1 MTLTLARRADI
12 SLETFA
18 RVAWQ
23 GEEVRV
29 APEALEVVARR
40 REEFLA
46 LVAADPARKFYG
58 VNVHA
63 GDGSDRLMTDAEQRD
78 YSRGL
83 HSATSFGPPLPRRV
97 VRGIVFSRLANMI
110 EGHAAV
116 TPELVALVAARLDG
130 RELAPVPR
138 LGNGG
143 SGEILALGWLF
154 GDVPRELEL
163 GVKEGMALIN
173 GAPCAPAL
181 LADAILCAQRTLA
194 VAVNALCLAVA
205 AYGVSPAIF
214 DERLEA
220 LWGDPFQAVALQAIR
235 AGIEGAVPPAGSGNH
250 PQPPVSFR
258 ILPRVLGNANR
269 LVAAAVDAVQIA
281 LPAVSD
287 NPAFLFGAG
296 AGAAVGDG
304 GGDLGDVVSNGGFH
318 NGAAPAC
325 IDGLAFALA
334 DLAQLAQHQLQ
345 RLQTSPEAMPGL
357 DSLALGTLQMVGAGY
372 AEEARSAVVPSLLP
386 LPGFGHNDVP
396 APSFH
401 AWNRFDRVRGFVV
414 GSMTCLAVMAAQS
427 FARTG
432 RGFPPALE
440 EFGSLVLEICPPVV
454 ERRSVGAELG
464 TLALVLGG
472 GIPE

>member
-1 MTLTLARRADI
+1 VTVTLVRRGDI
-12 SLETFA
+12 SLEAFR
-18 RVAWQ
+18 RVAWE
-23 GEEVRV
+23 GEGVRV

-46 LVAADPARKFYG
+46 LVAADPARKLYG

-63 GDGSDRLMTDAEQRD
+63 GDGSDRLMTEAEQRD
-78 YSRGL
+78 YARGL
-83 HSATSFGPPLPRRV
+83 HSATSFGEPLPPRV
-97 VRGIVFSRLANMI
+97 VRGIVLARLANLV

-130 RELAPVPR
+130 RELPPVPR

-154 GDVPRELEL
+154 GDVPEELEL

-181 LADAILCAQRTLA
+181 LADAVLCAQHTLA
-194 VAVNALCLAVA
+194 VAVDALCLAVA

-220 LWGDPFQAVALQAIR
+220 LWGDPFQAAALQAIR
-235 AGIEGAVPPAGSGNH
+235 AAIEGAVPPSGSGTH

-269 LVAAAVDAVQIA
+269 LVAAARDAAQIA

-296 AGAAVGDG
+296 SGDG
-304 GGDLGDVVSNGGFH
+304 DGDGDLGDVVSNGGFH

-325 IDGLAFALA
+325 VDGLAFALA

-372 AEEARSAVVPSLLP
+372 VEEARSAVVPSLLP

-414 GSMTCLAVMAAQS
+414 GSMTCLAAMAAQS

-432 RGFPPALE
+432 REAPAALA
-440 EFGSLVLEICPPVV
+440 EFMAGVLEVCPPVV

-464 TLALVLGG
+464 RLASRFEG